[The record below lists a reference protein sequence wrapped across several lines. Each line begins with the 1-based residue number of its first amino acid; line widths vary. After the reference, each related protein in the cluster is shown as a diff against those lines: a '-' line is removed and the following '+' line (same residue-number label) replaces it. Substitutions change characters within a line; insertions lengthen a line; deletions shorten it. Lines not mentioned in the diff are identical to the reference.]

1 MTMPRVLAAFFAAA
15 IVSLLTSAPA
25 SAAIK
30 TQWIDYKQGDQALQ
44 GYLAYDDSRAGKRPG
59 VLLVHRR
66 DGMSAMTRKDVERVA
81 KLGYVVFA
89 PDIYGKEF
97 RPTEVKEMIA
107 LSGKFQND
115 RPLMRARIA
124 AGFDVLRNNP
134 RVDPARIALVGYCF
148 GGNVAVEFAEQGPPI
163 VGSVIIHGSFRNFA
177 PGAAKNIHGRML
189 ILHGADD
196 NEAPLSD
203 VFRLT
208 GEMSAAKI
216 GWELRL
222 YSGTG
227 HAFTVEQQNPE
238 EQRAN
243 TESIAATAGFLK
255 EVFAR

>member
-1 MTMPRVLAAFFAAA
+1 MPRLLAALFAAVFLPLFA
-15 IVSLLTSAPA
+15 TAPA
-25 SAAIK
+25 LAAIK
-30 TQWIDYKQGDQALQ
+30 TQWIDYRQGDQALQ
-44 GYLAYDDSRAGKRPG
+44 GYLAYDDSRTGKRPG
-59 VLLVHRR
+59 VLLIHRR
-66 DGMSAMTRKDVERVA
+66 DGMSAMTQQDAQRIA

-124 AGFDVLRNNP
+124 AGFDILRNNP
-134 RVDPARIALVGYCF
+134 RVDVLRIALVGYCF
-148 GGNVAVEFAEQGPPI
+148 GGNVGVEFAEQGPPI

-189 ILHGADD
+189 ILHGGADT
-196 NEAPLSD
+196 EAPLSD

-208 GEMSAAKI
+208 EEMSANKVP
-216 GWELRL
+216 WELRL
-222 YSGTG
+222 YGGATHNFTADPQNDDDR
-227 HAFTVEQQNPE
+227 HANVESQ
-238 EQRAN
+238 
-243 TESIAATAGFLK
+243 IATASFLK

>member
-1 MTMPRVLAAFFAAA
+1 MTMPRILVALFAAA
-15 IVSLLTSAPA
+15 IVSLLAIAPA

-44 GYLAYDDSRAGKRPG
+44 GYLAYDDSRTGKRPG
-59 VLLVHRR
+59 VLLIHRR
-66 DGMSAMTRKDVERVA
+66 DGMSVMTQKDAQRVA

-97 RPTEVKEMIA
+97 RPTDVKEMIA

-124 AGFDVLRNNP
+124 AGFDILRNNP
-134 RVDPARIALVGYCF
+134 RVDPAKIAQIGYCF
-148 GGNVAVEFAEQGPPI
+148 GGNIAIEFAEQGPPL
-163 VGSVIIHGSFRNFA
+163 VGTIDIHGSFRNFA
-177 PGAAKNIHGRML
+177 PGAAKNIHGRVL

-196 NEAPLSD
+196 NEAPLTD

-208 GEMSAAKI
+208 SEMSVAKI

-227 HAFTVEQQNPE
+227 HAFTVEQANDE
-238 EQRAN
+238 ERRAN
-243 TESIAATAGFLK
+243 TESQAATASFLK
-255 EVFAR
+255 EVFGR

>member
-1 MTMPRVLAAFFAAA
+1 MTVPRVMAALFAAVLA
-15 IVSLLTSAPA
+15 SLLASAPA
-25 SAAIK
+25 PAAIK
-30 TQWIDYKQGDQALQ
+30 TQWIDYQQGDQALQ
-44 GYLAYDDSRAGKRPG
+44 GYLAYDDSRTGKRPG

-66 DGMSAMTRKDVERVA
+66 DGMSAMTQKDAERVA
-81 KLGYVVFA
+81 KLGFVVFA

-107 LSGKFQND
+107 LSRKFQDD

-124 AGFDVLRNNP
+124 AGFDILRANR
-134 RVDPARIALVGYCF
+134 RVDPAKIALVGYCF

-196 NEAPLSD
+196 TEAPLSD

-208 GEMSAAKI
+208 SEMTANKV

-222 YSGTG
+222 YSGTT
-227 HAFTVEQQNPE
+227 HNFTAEPQNDDE
-238 EQRAN
+238 RHAN
-243 TESIAATAGFLK
+243 TESQAATASFLK
-255 EVFAR
+255 EVLGR

>member
-1 MTMPRVLAAFFAAA
+1 MTGPHMLAPLFAAA
-15 IVSLLTSAPA
+15 IVLLLAAAPA
-25 SAAIK
+25 PAAIK
-30 TQWIDYKQGDQALQ
+30 TQWIDYKQGDQPLQ
-44 GYLAYDDSRAGKRPG
+44 GYLAYDDSRTGKRPG

-66 DGMSAMTRKDVERVA
+66 DGMSAMTQKDAERVA

-97 RPTEVKEMIA
+97 RPTDVKEMIA
-107 LSGKFQND
+107 LSRKFQDD

-124 AGFDVLRNNP
+124 AGFDILRNNK
-134 RVDPARIALVGYCF
+134 RVDPAKIALVGYCF

-203 VFRLT
+203 IMRLT
-208 GEMSAAKI
+208 GEMSTAKV

-227 HAFTVEQQNPE
+227 HNFTADAQNDDE
-238 EQRAN
+238 RHAN
-243 TESIAATAGFLK
+243 TESQVATASFLK

>member
-1 MTMPRVLAAFFAAA
+1 MTMPRILAALFAAA
-15 IVSLLTSAPA
+15 IIWLLASAPA
-25 SAAIK
+25 PAAIK

-44 GYLAYDDSRAGKRPG
+44 GYLAYDDSRTGKRPG

-66 DGMSAMTRKDVERVA
+66 DGMSTMTQKDAQRVA

-97 RPTEVKEMIA
+97 RPTDVKEMIA

-134 RVDPARIALVGYCF
+134 RVDPAKIALIGYCF

-163 VGSVIIHGSFRNFA
+163 VGTVVIHGSFRNFA
-177 PGAAKNIHGRML
+177 PGAAKNIHGPML
-189 ILHGADD
+189 ILHGAADT
-196 NEAPLSD
+196 EAPLAH

-208 GEMSAAKI
+208 GEMTAAKI
-216 GWELRL
+216 VWELRL

-227 HAFTVEQQNPE
+227 HAFTVEQANAE
-238 EQRAN
+238 ERRAN
-243 TESIAATAGFLK
+243 TESIAATASFLK
-255 EVFAR
+255 EVLGR

>member
-1 MTMPRVLAAFFAAA
+1 MTVPRMLAALFAAA
-15 IVSLLTSAPA
+15 VTSLLAAPA
-25 SAAIK
+25 PAAIK
-30 TQWIDYKQGDQALQ
+30 TQWIDYRQGDQALQ
-44 GYLAYDDSRAGKRPG
+44 GYLAYDDSRSGKRPG

-66 DGMSAMTRKDVERVA
+66 DGMSAMTQEDARRVA

-107 LSGKFQND
+107 LSRKFQDD

-124 AGFDVLRNNP
+124 AGFDVLRSNK
-134 RVDPARIALVGYCF
+134 RVDPAKIAVIGYCF

-196 NEAPLSD
+196 HEAPLSD
-203 VFRLT
+203 INRLT
-208 GEMSAAKI
+208 GEMTAAKV

-227 HAFTVEQQNPE
+227 HNFTADAQNDDE
-238 EQRAN
+238 RHAN
-243 TESIAATAGFLK
+243 IESQIATAGFLK
-255 EVFAR
+255 GVLGR

>member
-1 MTMPRVLAAFFAAA
+1 MTVPRALAALFATAVLSVLAS
-15 IVSLLTSAPA
+15 VPAP
-25 SAAIK
+25 AAIK
-30 TQWIDYKQGDQALQ
+30 TRWIDYKQGDQALL
-44 GYLAYDDSRAGKRPG
+44 GYLAYDDSRSGKRPG

-66 DGMSAMTRKDVERVA
+66 DGMSAMTQKDVERVA

-115 RPLMRARIA
+115 RPLMRARVA
-124 AGFDVLRNNP
+124 AGFEVLRGDR
-134 RVDPARIALVGYCF
+134 RVDPAKIALVGYCF
-148 GGNVAVEFAEQGPPI
+148 GGNVAVEFAEQGPSI
-163 VGSVIIHGSFRNFA
+163 VGTIVVHGSFRNFA

-196 NEAPLSD
+196 NEAPLSGIM
-203 VFRLT
+203 RLT

-222 YSGTG
+222 
-227 HAFTVEQQNPE
+227 
-238 EQRAN
+238 
-243 TESIAATAGFLK
+243 
-255 EVFAR
+255 

>member
-1 MTMPRVLAAFFAAA
+1 MTAPRILAALFAAA
-15 IVSLLTSAPA
+15 IISLLASVPAP
-25 SAAIK
+25 AAIK
-30 TQWIDYKQGDQALQ
+30 AQWIDYKQGDQALQ
-44 GYLAYDDSRAGKRPG
+44 GYLAYDDSRTGKRPG

-66 DGMSAMTRKDVERVA
+66 DGMSAMTLKDAQRVA

-97 RPTEVKEMIA
+97 RPTDVKEMIA

-124 AGFDVLRNNP
+124 AGFAVLRDNP
-134 RVDPARIALVGYCF
+134 RVEPAKIAVVGYCF
-148 GGNVAVEFAEQGPPI
+148 GGNVAVEFAEQGAPI
-163 VGSVIIHGSFRNFA
+163 VGTVVIHGSFRNFA

-196 NEAPLSD
+196 DQAPLSD
-203 VFRLT
+203 VMRLT
-208 GEMSAAKI
+208 SEMSAAKI

-227 HAFTVEQQNPE
+227 HAFTVEQQNAE

-243 TESIAATAGFLK
+243 TESIAATASFLK
-255 EVFAR
+255 GVFGR

>member
-1 MTMPRVLAAFFAAA
+1 MTMPRVMAALFAAVVA
-15 IVSLLTSAPA
+15 SLLACASAA
-25 SAAIK
+25 AAIK

-44 GYLAYDDSRAGKRPG
+44 GYLAYDDSRTGKRPG

-66 DGMSAMTRKDVERVA
+66 DGMSAMTQKDAERVA

-107 LSGKFQND
+107 LSRKFQDD

-124 AGFDVLRNNP
+124 AGFDILSHDK
-134 RVDPARIALVGYCF
+134 RVDAAKIALVGYCF

-163 VGSVIIHGSFRNFA
+163 VGSVIIHGSFRNFT
-177 PGAAKNIHGRML
+177 PGAAKNIHGPML
-189 ILHGADD
+189 ILHSADD
-196 NEAPLSD
+196 NEAPLSG
-203 VFRLT
+203 VMRLT
-208 GEMSAAKI
+208 GEMSAAQI

-227 HAFTVEQQNPE
+227 HNFTAEQRNDE
-238 EQRAN
+238 DRRAN
-243 TESIAATAGFLK
+243 TESIAATASFLK

>member
-1 MTMPRVLAAFFAAA
+1 MTVPRMLAPVFAA
-15 IVSLLTSAPA
+15 IVALLAAAPA
-25 SAAIK
+25 PAAIK

-44 GYLAYDDSRAGKRPG
+44 GYLAYDDGRNGQRPG

-66 DGMSAMTRKDVERVA
+66 DGMSAMTQKDAERVA

-97 RPTEVKEMIA
+97 RPTDVKEMIK

-124 AGFDVLRNNP
+124 AGFAILRDNK
-134 RVDPARIALVGYCF
+134 RVDPAKIALVGYCF
-148 GGNVAVEFAEQGPPI
+148 GGNVAVEFAEQGPSI
-163 VGSVIIHGSFRNFA
+163 VGSVIIHGSFRNFT
-177 PGAAKNIHGRML
+177 PGAAKNIRGPML
-189 ILHGADD
+189 ILHSADD

-203 VFRLT
+203 VMRLT
-208 GEMSAAKI
+208 GEMSASKV

-227 HAFTVEQQNPE
+227 HNFTA
-238 EQRAN
+238 EQRNDEDRRAN
-243 TESIAATAGFLK
+243 SQSIAATASFLK
-255 EVFAR
+255 EVFGR

>member
-1 MTMPRVLAAFFAAA
+1 MTMPRVMAVLFAAVVA
-15 IVSLLTSAPA
+15 SFLASAPA
-25 SAAIK
+25 PAAIK
-30 TQWIDYKQGDQALQ
+30 TQWIDYKPGDQALQ
-44 GYLAYDDSRAGKRPG
+44 GYLAYDDSRSGKRPG

-66 DGMSAMTRKDVERVA
+66 DGMSAMTRKDAERVA

-124 AGFDVLRNNP
+124 AGFAILRDNK
-134 RVDPARIALVGYCF
+134 RVDPAKIAVVGYCF
-148 GGNVAVEFAEQGPPI
+148 GGNVAVEFAEQGAPI
-163 VGSVIIHGSFRNFA
+163 VGTVVIHGSFRNFT
-177 PGAAKNIHGRML
+177 PGAAKNIHGTML

-196 NEAPLSD
+196 HEAPLSD

-208 GEMSAAKI
+208 SEMTTNNV

-222 YSGTG
+222 YSGTTHNFTAEPQNDNER
-227 HAFTVEQQNPE
+227 HAN
-238 EQRAN
+238 A
-243 TESIAATAGFLK
+243 ESQVDTADFLK
-255 EVFAR
+255 EVFGR

>member
-1 MTMPRVLAAFFAAA
+1 MTVPRFLATLFAAA
-15 IVSLLTSAPA
+15 ILSVLASVSA

-30 TQWIDYKQGDQALQ
+30 TQWIDYKQSDQALQ
-44 GYLAYDDSRAGKRPG
+44 GYLAYDDIRSGKRPG

-66 DGMSAMTRKDVERVA
+66 DGMSAMTQKDAERVA

-97 RPTEVKEMIA
+97 RPTDVKEMIA
-107 LSGKFQND
+107 LSRKFQDD

-124 AGFDVLRNNP
+124 AGFDILRNNP
-134 RVDPARIALVGYCF
+134 RVDPAKIALVGYCF

-203 VFRLT
+203 IMRLT

-222 YSGTG
+222 YSGTT
-227 HAFTVEQQNPE
+227 HNFTAEPQNDDE
-238 EQRAN
+238 RLAN
-243 TESIAATAGFLK
+243 AESQVATASFLK
-255 EVFAR
+255 EVFGR

>member
-1 MTMPRVLAAFFAAA
+1 MIVPRVLATLFVAA
-15 IVSLLTSAPA
+15 ILSVLASVPA
-25 SAAIK
+25 RAAIK

-44 GYLAYDDSRAGKRPG
+44 GYLAYDDSRTGKRPG
-59 VLLVHRR
+59 VLLIHRR
-66 DGMSAMTRKDVERVA
+66 DGMSAMTQQDAQRVA

-89 PDIYGKEF
+89 PDIYGEEF
-97 RPTEVKEMIA
+97 RPTDVKEMIK

-124 AGFDVLRNNP
+124 AGFDILRGNK
-134 RVDPARIALVGYCF
+134 RVDPAKIALLGYCF

-163 VGSVIIHGSFRNFA
+163 VGTIVIHGSFRNFT
-177 PGAAKNIHGRML
+177 PGAAKNIHGPML

-203 VFRLT
+203 VYRLT
-208 GEMSAAKI
+208 SEMTANKV

-227 HAFTVEQQNPE
+227 HNFTAEPQNDAE
-238 EQRAN
+238 RHAN
-243 TESIAATAGFLK
+243 AESQLGTASFLK
-255 EVFAR
+255 EVLGR

>member
-1 MTMPRVLAAFFAAA
+1 MTVPRMLAPLFAAA
-15 IVSLLTSAPA
+15 IVLLLAVAPA
-25 SAAIK
+25 QAAIK

-44 GYLAYDDSRAGKRPG
+44 GYLAYDDSRTGKRPG

-66 DGMSAMTRKDVERVA
+66 DGMSAMTLKDAERVA

-97 RPTEVKEMIA
+97 RPTDVKEMIA
-107 LSGKFQND
+107 LSRKFQDD

-124 AGFDVLRNNP
+124 AGFDILRNNP
-134 RVDPARIALVGYCF
+134 RVDPAKIALVGYCF

-203 VFRLT
+203 IMRLT

-227 HAFTVEQQNPE
+227 HNFTAEPQNDDE
-238 EQRAN
+238 RHAN
-243 TESIAATAGFLK
+243 AESQVATASFLK

>member
-1 MTMPRVLAAFFAAA
+1 MTRPRVLAALVAAA
-15 IVSLLTSAPA
+15 VISLLAAAPA
-25 SAAIK
+25 PAAIK
-30 TQWIDYKQGDQALQ
+30 TQWIDYKEGDQALQ
-44 GYLAYDDSRAGKRPG
+44 GYLAYDDSRSGKRPG

-66 DGMSAMTRKDVERVA
+66 DGMSAMTQKDAQRVA

-89 PDIYGKEF
+89 PDIYGKAF
-97 RPTEVKEMIA
+97 RPTDVKEMIA

-124 AGFDVLRNNP
+124 AGFDILRGNP
-134 RVDPARIALVGYCF
+134 RVDPAKIALVGYCF

-196 NEAPLSD
+196 TEAPLSD

-208 GEMSAAKI
+208 SEMTANKI

-227 HAFTVEQQNPE
+227 HNFTADPQNDDE
-238 EQRAN
+238 RHAN
-243 TESIAATAGFLK
+243 ILSQAATASFLK

>member
-1 MTMPRVLAAFFAAA
+1 
-15 IVSLLTSAPA
+15 
-25 SAAIK
+25 
-30 TQWIDYKQGDQALQ
+30 
-44 GYLAYDDSRAGKRPG
+44 
-59 VLLVHRR
+59 
-66 DGMSAMTRKDVERVA
+66 
-81 KLGYVVFA
+81 
-89 PDIYGKEF
+89 
-97 RPTEVKEMIA
+97 MIA
-107 LSGKFQND
+107 LSRKFQDD

-124 AGFDVLRNNP
+124 AGFDILRNNK
-134 RVDPARIALVGYCF
+134 RVDPAKIALVGYCF

-203 VFRLT
+203 IMRLT
-208 GEMSAAKI
+208 GEMSTAKV

-227 HAFTVEQQNPE
+227 YNFTADAQNDDE
-238 EQRAN
+238 RHAN
-243 TESIAATAGFLK
+243 TESQIATASFLK

>member
-1 MTMPRVLAAFFAAA
+1 MTMPRVMAALFAAA
-15 IVSLLTSAPA
+15 IASLLASAPA
-25 SAAIK
+25 PAAIR

-44 GYLAYDDSRAGKRPG
+44 GYLAYDDSRTGKRPG

-66 DGMSAMTRKDVERVA
+66 DGMSAMTLKDAERVA

-89 PDIYGKEF
+89 PDIYGKAF
-97 RPTEVKEMIA
+97 RPTETKEMIA

-124 AGFDVLRNNP
+124 AGFDILRDNK
-134 RVDPARIALVGYCF
+134 RVDPAKIALVGYCF
-148 GGNVAVEFAEQGPPI
+148 GGNVAVEFAEQGPLI
-163 VGSVIIHGSFRNFA
+163 VGTVVVHGSFRNFT
-177 PGAAKNIHGRML
+177 PGAAKNIHGPML

-203 VFRLT
+203 VMRLT
-208 GEMSAAKI
+208 SEMSAAKV

-227 HAFTVEQQNPE
+227 HAFTVEQQNAE
-238 EQRAN
+238 ERRAN
-243 TESIAATAGFLK
+243 TESIVATASFLK
-255 EVFAR
+255 EVFGR